1 MLLRRT
7 KRSEGLHVRLT
18 RRKMPGPRS
27 EEAMARNFIASPAK
41 RLEHMPATPA
51 RVLEALKA

>member
-1 MLLRRT
+1 MVI
-7 KRSEGLHVRLT
+7 H
-18 RRKMPGPRS
+18 
-27 EEAMARNFIASPAK
+27 FIASPAK

>member
-1 MLLRRT
+1 M
-7 KRSEGLHVRLT
+7 HVSPT
-18 RRKMPGPRS
+18 RRKIPGPRS
-27 EEAMARNFIASPAK
+27 EEAMVTDFIASPAK